1 MGHEECVTRVLVTV
15 GSHVRAACPS
25 GAAVFLT
32 VSCDVLPAVVVE
44 QSQEHNGC
52 YGGACDEV
60 HAVHTGDRVFIRI
73 QACIYRG
80 WNIVGR
86 YVGYAYWPADDIARI
101 KAHGV
106 RMSHV
111 MGLIFLFDVIGVS
124 LIVVRHHGGQV
135 RPWIHGG

>member
-1 MGHEECVTRVLVTV
+1 MGHEEYVTRVLVTV

-44 QSQEHNGC
+44 QSQERNGC

-101 KAHGV
+101 KAHESKDEPCDGAHFPI
-106 RMSHV
+106 RCH
-111 MGLIFLFDVIGVS
+111 
-124 LIVVRHHGGQV
+124 
-135 RPWIHGG
+135 